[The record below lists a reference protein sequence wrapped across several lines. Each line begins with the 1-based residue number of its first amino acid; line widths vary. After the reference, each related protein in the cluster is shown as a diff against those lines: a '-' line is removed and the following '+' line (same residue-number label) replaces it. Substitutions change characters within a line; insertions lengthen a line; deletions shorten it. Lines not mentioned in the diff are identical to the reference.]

1 MGVSSLSRGYQHIS
15 SNMAECVNSDFM
27 KKAFKGYDLNN
38 DGKVSV
44 EEFKRVMMKTG
55 RVTPEAIEK
64 MLGKADKDS
73 DGNID
78 FEEFQKMLSG

>member
-1 MGVSSLSRGYQHIS
+1 MPANINLRLVIS
-15 SNMAECVNSDFM
+15 S
-27 KKAFKGYDLNN
+27 GYDLNN

-55 RVTPEAIEK
+55 RVTPEAIER

-73 DGNID
+73 DG
-78 FEEFQKMLSG
+78 

>member
-1 MGVSSLSRGYQHIS
+1 MSLWSEFY
-15 SNMAECVNSDFM
+15 FY
-27 KKAFKGYDLNN
+27 KGYDLNH

-73 DGNID
+73 DG
-78 FEEFQKMLSG
+78 

>member
-1 MGVSSLSRGYQHIS
+1 MIMTLCIYAMALSPLP
-15 SNMAECVNSDFM
+15 DLLTL
-27 KKAFKGYDLNN
+27 GYDLNN

-73 DGNID
+73 DG
-78 FEEFQKMLSG
+78 